1 VIDFLHI
8 DGGNVFGTLA
18 LEAAYT
24 KGDAWL
30 DELLVYLEGNLDF
43 IEEFLAE
50 RLPGIRLI
58 RPEGTYIPLLDC
70 RSLDLTGPELQ
81 NLLVEKGGV
90 ALDGGH
96 WFGTGGT
103 GFARIN
109 IAAPRILIQEGM
121 ERIEK
126 AVKSLGK

>member
-1 VIDFLHI
+1 M
-8 DGGNVFGTLA
+8 
-18 LEAAYT
+18 
-24 KGDAWL
+24 
-30 DELLVYLEGNLDF
+30 
-43 IEEFLAE
+43 
-50 RLPGIRLI
+50 
-58 RPEGTYIPLLDC
+58 
-70 RSLDLTGPELQ
+70 TGPELQ

-109 IAAPRILIQEGM
+109 IATPRVLLKEGL

-126 AVKSLGK
+126 AVKILRR